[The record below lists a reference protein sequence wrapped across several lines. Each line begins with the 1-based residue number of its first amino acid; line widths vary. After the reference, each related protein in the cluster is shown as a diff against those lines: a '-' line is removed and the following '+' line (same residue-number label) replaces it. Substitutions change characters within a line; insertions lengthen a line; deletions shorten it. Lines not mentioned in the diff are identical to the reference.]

1 MKFNLHESGVADVV
15 KSVRTVAALTDLAD
29 RTKGEVESQA
39 QRFRH
44 TGRFAESIETT
55 TVERTPR
62 GLSTT
67 VHSTDPDAHLVE
79 WGSKNNPPYAPLRK
93 AASSLGLRLRG
104 DD

>member
-1 MKFNLHESGVADVV
+1 MRFNLNESGVEHVV
-15 KSVRTVAALTDLAD
+15 KSARAAAALAELAD

-39 QRFRH
+39 QRFRR
-44 TGRFAESIETT
+44 TGRFARSIETT
-55 TVERTPR
+55 GVERTLR
-62 GLSTT
+62 GLRTS
-67 VHSTDPDAHLVE
+67 VHSTDPDAHIVE